1 MPHAIR
7 IAFFMFLLPALGHAQ
22 FGPQSSLYI
31 EGPITVQLADMDA
44 DGTNDMLVGTRGGP
58 LVFPN
63 SNGMGGF
70 SVAEPQ
76 ISTEHVV
83 CLAVD
88 VNGDDRMDLVASKK
102 QQFIGID
109 VFIRNGSGFEAP
121 VSISSTIN
129 ADMIR
134 AADLD
139 ADTDMDLALVLSNG
153 DVVISYNTDGQGTYG
168 AFQTVAPNWGAH
180 TLQFADIDE
189 DNDRDLVW
197 SYFPTSSINWSEN
210 LGGSFGP
217 VQTFCSYGSGGVYD
231 IDGDGV
237 FDALYSNAGT
247 GAIEWRARH
256 GGVLTSAQHVAM
268 PWGQADI
275 ISAEDLDGDGDL
287 DAFWSS
293 TVVDHQGWA
302 ENTNGLGAFGAI
314 QIISSQVAAMNVLA
328 TGDMDAD
335 GDQDLFHLSTSANAV
350 LWNENLSVTN
360 AGIVGR
366 VFNDRNGDGLF
377 NGNDHGVEG
386 ALVQVPG
393 TYGVLTNHSGMYRI
407 DAPAGT
413 YTVQLAGMA
422 QWSSTTS
429 SSVSV
434 VVPGFGSVQ
443 GIDFGV
449 EAGMPT
455 FNVLPM
461 IASAETRCGYWV
473 NYWIAATNT
482 GNQIADLTLALALDD
497 LSMLGD
503 ASPLADSVINDTAYW
518 TIPNVAP
525 SQTRVVPLN
534 AMMADVS
541 HMGDTLHDR
550 LEATLAVGGLV
561 KVVRSTDQYPVLV
574 SSYDPNDKLVMP
586 TGQGEEHITA
596 MDEKLTYTV
605 RFQNTGNAAAI
616 DVIIADTIHP
626 SLDMASFEM
635 RGTSHPCIV
644 TMGPGHV
651 VHFRFDG
658 IMLPDSTTNFPG
670 SQGFVRFALSPL
682 SGLPEGEVIEN
693 TAAIHFDNN
702 PPVITNTAFNTMS
715 YGLVGAEELPF
726 KTEGFALFP
735 NPAQHAV
742 TLQVDAARD
751 GAHQAFLYDATGQP
765 VRFWMVRPG
774 VMQDLPLGG
783 LADGMYTLRVLAME
797 GGYDRAQRLIIAR

>member
-1 MPHAIR
+1 MQLAIR
-7 IAFFMFLLPALGHAQ
+7 IAFFIFLAPALCHAQ

-31 EGPITVQLADMDA
+31 EGPITVQLADMDG
-44 DGTNDMLVGTRGGP
+44 DSHNDLLVGTRGGP
-58 LVFPN
+58 LVFTNTDGLGTFTVP
-63 SNGMGGF
+63 
-70 SVAEPQ
+70 EPQ
-76 ISTEHVV
+76 ISTAHVV

-88 VNGDDRMDLVASKK
+88 VNGDDRLDLVASKK

-109 VFIRNGSGFEAP
+109 VFIRNGSGYEAP

-139 ADTDMDLALVLSNG
+139 GDNDFDLALALSNG
-153 DVVISYNTDGQGTYG
+153 DIVVSFNIDGQGTYG

-180 TLQFADIDE
+180 TLQFADIDG
-189 DNDRDLVW
+189 DNDPDLVW

-210 LGGSFGP
+210 IGGSFGP
-217 VQTFCSYGSGGVYD
+217 VQTFCSYGAGGVYD
-231 IDGDGV
+231 MDGDGA

-247 GAIEWRARH
+247 GAIEWRPRH
-256 GGVLTSAQHVAM
+256 GGLLTSAQPVAL
-268 PWGQADI
+268 PWGQVDI
-275 ISAEDLDGDGDL
+275 LSAEDLDGDGDL

-302 ENTNGLGAFGAI
+302 ENTNGLGAFGAV
-314 QIISSQVAAMNVLA
+314 QIISSQVAAVSALA
-328 TGDMDAD
+328 TGDMDGD
-335 GDQDLFHLSTSANAV
+335 GDQDLFHLSTSANTV
-350 LWNENLSVTN
+350 LWNENLAVAN

-386 ALVQVPG
+386 ALVEVPG
-393 TYGVLTNHSGMYRI
+393 SYSVLTNHSGMYRI
-407 DAPAGT
+407 DAPAGN
-413 YTVQLAGMA
+413 YTVQRAGMA

-434 VVPGFGSVQ
+434 VVPGGGSAQ
-443 GIDFGV
+443 GVDFGV
-449 EAGMPT
+449 VAGTPT
-455 FNVLPM
+455 FNVLPL
-461 IASAETRCGYWV
+461 IACAETRCGYWV

-497 LSMLGD
+497 LSSLGD
-503 ASPLADSVINDTAYW
+503 ASPMPDSIINDTAYW
-518 TIPNVAP
+518 IILNMAP
-525 SQTRVVPLN
+525 SHTRVVPLF

-541 HMGDTLHDR
+541 HMGDTLHD
-550 LEATLAVGGLV
+550 LLKATLSVSGLAKVTRTAVH
-561 KVVRSTDQYPVLV
+561 YPVLV

-605 RFQNTGNAAAI
+605 RFQNTGNATAL
-616 DVIIADTIHP
+616 DVVVADTIHP

-635 RGTSHPCIV
+635 RGVSHPCIV
-644 TMGPGHV
+644 TLGPGHI

-658 IMLPDSTTNFPG
+658 IMLPDSTTNFLG
-670 SQGFVRFALSPL
+670 SQGFARFALSPL

-693 TAAIHFDNN
+693 TAAIYFDNN
-702 PPVITNTAFNTMS
+702 PPVITNTAFNTLS

-726 KTEGFALFP
+726 QTEGFALFP
-735 NPAQHAV
+735 NPA
-742 TLQVDAARD
+742 
-751 GAHQAFLYDATGQP
+751 
-765 VRFWMVRPG
+765 
-774 VMQDLPLGG
+774 
-783 LADGMYTLRVLAME
+783 
-797 GGYDRAQRLIIAR
+797 